1 MRQLSSFDP
10 RALVGRAAKLGGRLR
25 PWRRRAP
32 DTVTLPEDEDAG
44 RERLRELAALLCEL
58 GSELLRAGERTAEVE
73 RTLHDIAA
81 RYGNRARCFVVPT
94 GLFVRVGGGPDGRG
108 GELDFAP
115 VEGPDLRLDQVETL
129 QSLVERLLAEELP
142 FDDVRAALRAM
153 RTQPER
159 FSPAA
164 AVFGYVLLTVG
175 LGVIRHATV
184 ASVIGYAVLGAG
196 VGVLRLFGDRL
207 PAARSALPVVAAAL
221 VTAASLRWAGPV
233 LHEQPT
239 LLYIPPLI
247 AFLPGA
253 ALTLGVIELATG
265 AALSGI
271 ARLAGAVNVL
281 LLLALG
287 ILVGTQ
293 ILEQRRVGKPPSE
306 ALGAWAPW
314 VGVLLLGFGFLLYF
328 SAPPRV
334 TGWLLAALLAERLVQ
349 SAASEVAGATFG
361 AFTAGVLLPP
371 MAAWIERRAHTPD
384 QVVFLP
390 CFWLLVPGAVGL
402 TSVSEIIMEGASA
415 SALSSLVDTIVT
427 VAAIALGVL
436 VGAGLQRR
444 PSLRLG
450 EPVPASPFDPVVG
463 AGLPEGEPGTAEGTG
478 PEQEPTATAETGP
491 VPEGGPGLDAG
502 PGGPAGSG

>member
-1 MRQLSSFDP
+1 MRQLPSFDL
-10 RALVGRAAKLGGRLR
+10 RALARRAASLR
-25 PWRRRAP
+25 PLRRRAP
-32 DTVTLPEDEDAG
+32 GTLTLPEAEDAG
-44 RERLRELAALLCEL
+44 RERLRDLAALLCEL
-58 GSELLRAGERTAEVE
+58 GSELLRAGSRTAEVE
-73 RTLHDIAA
+73 AALHDVAA
-81 RYGNRARCFVVPT
+81 RYGMRVRCFVVPT

-115 VEGPDLRLDQVETL
+115 VEGPDLRLDQVEAL
-129 QSLVERLLAEELP
+129 QSLVERLRKEGLP
-142 FDDVRAALRAM
+142 FEEVRAALRAE
-153 RTQPER
+153 REQPER
-159 FSPAA
+159 FSPATT
-164 AVFGYVLLTVG
+164 VLGYVLLTVG
-175 LGVIRHATV
+175 LGAMRHATV
-184 ASVIGYAVLGAG
+184 AAVAGYAVLGLG
-196 VGVLRLFGDRL
+196 VGLLRLFGDRL
-207 PAARSALPVVAAAL
+207 PAGRSALPVVTAIL
-221 VTAASLRWAGPV
+221 VTAVSLRWAGPL

-239 LLYIPPLI
+239 VLYIPPLI

-253 ALTLGVIELATG
+253 ALTLGAIELATG

-287 ILVGTQ
+287 ILVGTE
-293 ILEQRRVGKPPSE
+293 LVRARPAGTPPSE

-349 SAASEVAGATFG
+349 SAAGELGGVTFG
-361 AFTAGVLLPP
+361 AFAAGVLLPP
-371 MAAWIERRAHTPD
+371 MAGWIERRSKTPD

-402 TSVSEIIMEGASA
+402 TSVSEIIVEGDTNGGLA
-415 SALSSLVDTIVT
+415 SLVNTIVT

-444 PSLRLG
+444 TRLRIG
-450 EPVPASPFDPVVG
+450 EPSP
-463 AGLPEGEPGTAEGTG
+463 AGLLDPDGGGDGTG
-478 PEQEPTATAETGP
+478 SGP
-491 VPEGGPGLDAG
+491 VREG
-502 PGGPAGSG
+502 